1 MRTWGGGM
9 FVKIPDCELSVAG
22 SPALGANSPV
32 PFTVTDMSPAAPFV
46 SF

>member
-1 MRTWGGGM
+1 M
-9 FVKIPDCELSVAG
+9 KIPDWELSVAG
-22 SPALGANSPV
+22 SPALGADSLV